1 MRGETA
7 RRSQP
12 IVGRFSVVLVA
23 VAAIMWATD
32 VYFRSQLVTHLTA
45 SQIVVAEDAL
55 ITLFVLPLL
64 FSRWSEVRGLGSNG
78 WLAVVIIA
86 VGPQAIATVLFTA
99 SFAFGNYQMTYV
111 LQQTQPLIAISLA
124 WLVLG
129 ERRRPWFWAAV
140 FVAMAGVYMVVF
152 APDLSSPLASLKS
165 GQLLAALEALGA
177 AVLWASGTVLGRVAL
192 SRISFPAMTGL
203 RFSLALPVLV
213 AIVLVQNG
221 IGGFS
226 HYRPTDLVPNLLAIA
241 LIPGLL
247 ALLLYYRG
255 LASTPASI
263 ATIAEMAYPVA
274 ITLVYFIPPPIGF
287 GKQVLPFQIVGTM
300 LLMAVILVLNW
311 SKEQP
316 QPAVVTRREPKLA
329 AS

>member
-1 MRGETA
+1 MRDPGGDA
-7 RRSQP
+7 
-12 IVGRFSVVLVA
+12 VNRFSVLLVA
-23 VAAIMWATD
+23 VAATMWATD

-45 SQIVVAEDAL
+45 SQIVVAEDGL

-64 FSRWSEVRGLGSNG
+64 WSRRAELRRLGSRG
-78 WLAVVIIA
+78 WTAAGLIA

-99 SFAFGNYQMTYV
+99 SFAYGNYQMTYV
-111 LQQTQPLIAISLA
+111 LQQTQPLIAITLA
-124 WLVLG
+124 WLILG

-140 FVAMAGVYMVVF
+140 GGALAGVYMVVF
-152 APDLSSPLASLKS
+152 APDLTAPLSAFKN

-177 AVLWASGTVLGRVAL
+177 AVLWAGGTVLGRVAL
-192 SRISFPAMTGL
+192 SRVSFPAMTGL

-221 IGGFS
+221 ISGFS
-226 HYRPTDLVPNLLAIA
+226 HYRPTDVVPNLLAIA
-241 LIPGLL
+241 LIPGLF
-247 ALLLYYRG
+247 ALLIYYRG

-287 GKQVLPFQIVGTM
+287 GKEVLPFQIVGTVV
-300 LLMAVILVLNW
+300 LMAVILLLNW

-316 QPAVVTRREPKLA
+316 TPVVLVRKEPELA